1 MSLSA
6 RLCQATAGPEDRDW
20 RLDHWLTARFTYRTR
35 AQWQQHVRAGEVTVN
50 GQPTKAA
57 RLLKPGDVIALHV
70 AHGEEP
76 AVDTAWEVLRETPA
90 VVFVAK
96 PGNLPCHPAGA
107 FFRHTLWALLRERY
121 PEARLA
127 NRLDRE
133 TSGIVVV
140 CRDSATARDFY
151 RQFLRHTVIKEY
163 LVLVEGAFPR
173 EPVVARGTMGPDAAS
188 AVRKKQRFVPGGTDG
203 APALT
208 TFTGL
213 ASAGGLSLVHALP
226 ATGRQH
232 QLRASLLALGFAVVG
247 DKLYGVDEQL
257 YLHLVERRLTP
268 ADEAALRLPRQ
279 ALHAWRLTCRVPDE
293 AAPVT
298 ITAPLPADLHGCLL
312 QHGFGEAYSSALPPP
327 PGPEPAPPRP

>member
-6 RLCQATAGPEDRDW
+6 RLCRATAGPEDRDW

-35 AQWQQHVRAGEVTVN
+35 AQWQQHIRDGEVTVN

-57 RLLKPGDVIALHV
+57 RLLRPGDVVELHV
-70 AHGEEP
+70 DHGEEP
-76 AVDTAWEVLRETPA
+76 AVDTAWEVLRETPR
-90 VVFVAK
+90 VLFVAK

-121 PEARLA
+121 PDARLA

-140 CRDSATARDFY
+140 CRDTPTARDLH
-151 RQFLRHTVIKEY
+151 RQFLRHAVTKEY
-163 LVLVEGAFPR
+163 LVLVEGEFPR
-173 EPVVARGTMGPDAAS
+173 QSVAARGTMVPDAAS
-188 AVRKKQRFVPGGTDG
+188 AVRKKLRFVPGGSEGVPT
-203 APALT
+203 LT

-232 QLRASLLALGFAVVG
+232 QLRASLLALGYPVVG

-257 YLHLVERRLTP
+257 YLRLIARTLSP
-268 ADEAALRLPRQ
+268 ADHAALRLPRQ
-279 ALHAWRLTCRVPDE
+279 AMHAWRLTCRVPDE

-298 ITAPLPADLHGCLL
+298 VTAPVPPDLHQCLL

-327 PGPEPAPPRP
+327 PEPEPPRP